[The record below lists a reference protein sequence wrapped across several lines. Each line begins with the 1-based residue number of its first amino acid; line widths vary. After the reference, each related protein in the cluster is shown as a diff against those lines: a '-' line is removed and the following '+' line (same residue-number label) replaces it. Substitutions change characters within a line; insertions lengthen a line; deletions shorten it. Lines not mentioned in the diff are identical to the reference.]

1 MPTLP
6 YSSSFV
12 LELGT
17 AFGNAKRTTRWRLR
31 VYERTEAVGW
41 GLAGWLAGLAGW
53 TAEAKE
59 SSTR

>member
-17 AFGNAKRTTRWRLR
+17 AFGNAKCTTRWRLR
-31 VYERTEAVGW
+31 VYETTRELKAVGW
-41 GLAGWLAGLAGW
+41 GLAGW